1 MIAPIVSLRFAA
13 PAGALCYRL
22 AEVLGTRTA
31 ADQLVVRVL
40 PTGRVLHVSTRSVAE
55 ATEDAPDHNHEG
67 GQHAAL

>member
-1 MIAPIVSLRFAA
+1 MTLVSLRFAA

-22 AEVLGTRTA
+22 AEVLGTRTS

-40 PTGRVLHVSTRSVAE
+40 PTGPVRHVSTRSVAE
-55 ATEDAPDHNHEG
+55 ATEDTPDHHHEG